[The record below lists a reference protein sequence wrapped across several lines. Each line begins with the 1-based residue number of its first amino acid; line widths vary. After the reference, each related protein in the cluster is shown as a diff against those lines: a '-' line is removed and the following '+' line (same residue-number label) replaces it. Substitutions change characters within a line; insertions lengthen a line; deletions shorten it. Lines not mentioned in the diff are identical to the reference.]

1 MPWRRLQ
8 YAAAWLVAASLAVA
22 VGIAAVSSVG
32 ASIEGRGPIGQAVVR
47 DIGRGAVPSVDPE
60 ARLYRDTVTDVF
72 GEFRVGCRGVVA
84 YGFGVDPAPSWRIV
98 SFEEGPDDD
107 VDAVFTQP
115 GRSVEVEVYCNQG
128 VPTVG
133 DVERATF
140 IDED

>member
-107 VDAVFTQP
+107 VDAVFARRNT
-115 GRSVEVEVYCNQG
+115 SIEIEVFCNQG
-128 VPTVG
+128 RPTVG
-133 DVERATF
+133 DLERNTLLP
-140 IDED
+140 D